1 MTLNKILTCLQCNDG
16 KDTSCMA
23 TCDTI
28 ELCEEKNKLSLNWM
42 VIRKVIGRTFSKGFG
57 YYL

>member
-1 MTLNKILTCLQCNDG
+1 MTLNKIFTCLQCNDA

-28 ELCEEKNKLSLNWM
+28 ELCEEKTNY
-42 VIRKVIGRTFSKGFG
+42 R
-57 YYL
+57 

>member
-1 MTLNKILTCLQCNDG
+1 MTLNKIFTCLQCNDG

-28 ELCEEKNKLSLNWM
+28 ELCEEKKQTIVKLNGNKKSDWTNL
-42 VIRKVIGRTFSKGFG
+42 
-57 YYL
+57 